1 MESIGTGLCISP
13 QRWRAFVI
21 KVVGST
27 EEFPGAVHYLADSL
41 SKEGLSILH
50 ISTFESEV
58 FLVQEQDI
66 EKACAVFRRSE
77 GPKELASLIQEA
89 QRKRTLSGNNLTSAQ
104 FSDSSEV
111 QEAPTERWEHK
122 NSNGTSEYDSFLFCA
137 TVATH

>member
-1 MESIGTGLCISP
+1 M
-13 QRWRAFVI
+13 I

-66 EKACAVFRRSE
+66 EKACVVFRRSE

-104 FSDSSEV
+104 FSDSSET
-111 QEAPTERWEHK
+111 QEAPTDRCD
-122 NSNGTSEYDSFLFCA
+122 SEIKGRTCNFESFESRSMVTLD
-137 TVATH
+137 

>member
-1 MESIGTGLCISP
+1 MSP

-89 QRKRTLSGNNLTSAQ
+89 QRKRTLSGNNLNSAQ
-104 FSDSSEV
+104 FSDSSDA
-111 QEAPTERWEHK
+111 QEPPVDRCDGESSDEKLPRDF
-122 NSNGTSEYDSFLFCA
+122 SSSSIC
-137 TVATH
+137 